1 MSGLTLGNV
10 NDALGDAVNTVEN
23 DLQAQISGFDAATA
37 DSADLI
43 SLQLAMSKWS
53 LATQLQSNTIK
64 TVSEGLKTAVGNI
77 R

>member
-10 NDALGDAVNTVEN
+10 NDVLGNAVSSVEAELKSEIN
-23 DLQAQISGFDAATA
+23 SFDAANA
-37 DSADLI
+37 DSAQLI

-64 TVSEGLKTAVGNI
+64 TVGEGLKTAVGNI

>member
-10 NDALGDAVNTVEN
+10 NDVLGNAVSNVEAELKN
-23 DLQAQISGFDAATA
+23 EINSFDAANA
-37 DSADLI
+37 DSAQLI

-64 TVSEGLKTAVGNI
+64 TVGEGLKTAVGNI

>member
-10 NDALGDAVNTVEN
+10 NSALGEAVTTVEN
-23 DLQAQISGFDAATA
+23 DLQQQIDGFDAANA